1 MTKKISMDELLQ
13 HLEVLHFSKTEASVY
28 ITLVQNGKLNGSQ
41 IAKSLHISRSSV
53 YSALNNLYSKG
64 VVFLLPG
71 ESNVYKARDP
81 ELLIEAMK
89 TEYLQAA
96 DNAKSHLTTL
106 KAAEREDEYVNIK
119 GYQNFVIKTKEILR
133 QAQQEVYMNT
143 CFEPDI
149 FAEEIR
155 ELNERGVRIV
165 VFSFA
170 NIHPEGLPVEFYS
183 KYGGE
188 DVREHQR
195 MMLVVDLK
203 RALIAGSYQG
213 GEVFGTFTDNPL
225 LVSIVSEHILL
236 DIYLLKI
243 EQKYGKLDFL
253 QDIQISSLVE
263 KNFNKGRDI
272 PC

>member
-1 MTKKISMDELLQ
+1 MEELLHQ
-13 HLEVLHFSKTEASVY
+13 LEVLHFTKTEASVY
-28 ITLVQNGKLNGSQ
+28 VTLVKHGKLNGSQ
-41 IAKSLHISRSSV
+41 IARYLHISRSSV

-96 DNAKSHLTTL
+96 DEAKSHLSNL
-106 KAAEREDEYVNIK
+106 KAAERENEYVNIK
-119 GYQNFVIKTKEILR
+119 GYQNFLIKTKELLR

-143 CFEPDI
+143 CFEPGI
-149 FAEEIR
+149 FAEDIR
-155 ELNERGVRIV
+155 KLHKRGVRIV

-183 KYGGE
+183 KHGTE
-188 DVREHQR
+188 DLREHQR

-203 RALIAGSYQG
+203 KALIAGSYGG
-213 GEVFGTFTDNPL
+213 GEVFGTFTENPL

-243 EQKYGKLDFL
+243 EQQYGKPDFF
-253 QDIQISSLVE
+253 QNIQIGSLVE